1 MIIKGLTIA
10 KKPRPFSSNEDRCAV
25 SSVQAKRISNITELV
40 FESRIMVIVKRR
52 WKKREVERNHKR
64 VG

>member
-1 MIIKGLTIA
+1 MIIKGLTIV
-10 KKPRPFSSNEDRCAV
+10 KKPRPFSPNEDRCAV